1 MLILCKEREKKGS
14 SEGDDPLSVIIA
26 NEEMEELRA
35 GENTQA

>member
-1 MLILCKEREKKGS
+1 MLCREREKKGS

-26 NEEMEELRA
+26 NEEMGELQA